1 MKITEQTRKA
11 LEENTLSNFDFY
23 TKLVDSVRRSVAMLD
38 RTEEY
43 MLKNNHAIP
52 ESNHHLRRI
61 SEYTM
66 LLGLVWLDITAGFRI
81 YLNAKENYETIYSTK
96 QLLITINEGFKQIY
110 NYVSIDSNGNPKTK
124 PRNHSFWVKDIG
136 TIVNDQ
142 LVHLSAEYLEI
153 TAELD
158 LYDDDELKH
167 MRGPRNLFVHYDPEP
182 SKVYDELI
190 NLDIEKISIKML
202 PFMKILSKMVLFGR
216 KVLEQYSAYIEK
228 NSNDFYNREHEK
240 IEGLKTQYANSPQ
253 LLELF
258 DQIQADLIKF
268 KNS

>member
-1 MKITEQTRKA
+1 MKITEETRKA
-11 LEENTLSNFDFY
+11 LEENTLSNFDVY
-23 TKLVDSVRRSVAMLD
+23 TKLVDSVRSSVAMLD

-43 MLKNNHAIP
+43 MLKNNHSIP
-52 ESNHHLRRI
+52 DSNYYLRRI
-61 SEYTM
+61 SEYTI

-110 NYVSIDSNGNPKTK
+110 NYVSIDSNGNLKTK

-136 TIVNDQ
+136 TIVNDKLAH
-142 LVHLSAEYLEI
+142 LVDEYLEI
-153 TAELD
+153 TTELD
-158 LYDDDELKH
+158 LYDDDELKN
-167 MRGPRNLFVHYDPEP
+167 MRGPRNLFVHYDIEA

-190 NLDIEKISIKML
+190 NLDIEKMAIKMM
-202 PFMKILSKMVLFGR
+202 PFMKILSRMVLFGR
-216 KVLEQYSAYIEK
+216 KVLEEYNSYIKK
-228 NSNDFYNREHEK
+228 NSDDFYDTEHQK
-240 IEGLKTQYANSPQ
+240 IESLKVEHGNSPQ

-258 DQIQADLIKF
+258 NQIQADLMKF